1 MSKASRIVM
10 TDRQMAFRQF
20 QTGSHGDDTSLPWT
34 EEYLKTN
41 PQDIKS
47 VHDVV
52 TVRLTTKG
60 MMIST
65 SVSKSFI
72 YKSHVS
78 YNHMIEFL
86 DAWSGKKMSSPL
98 LQVQLISI
106 RPFINLGTDDIR
118 QGVWSPKSDES
129 WRQAYAT
136 TRDNP
141 MSPSNPL
148 PLPKS
153 SGVSVLSD
161 DSAQE
166 IVDCQDI
173 KLQTSQD
180 LPLEEAASGVNGHK
194 GRNTRKKN

>member
-1 MSKASRIVM
+1 M

-20 QTGSHGDDTSLPWT
+20 QTVSHGDDTSLPWT

-41 PQDIKS
+41 PHDIQS
-47 VHDVV
+47 IHDVM
-52 TVRLTTKG
+52 TVRLTAKG

-65 SVSKSFI
+65 RVSKSFI

-98 LQVQLISI
+98 LQVQLISV

-118 QGVWSPKSDES
+118 QGVWSPKSEES

-136 TRDNP
+136 TKDNP
-141 MSPSNPL
+141 MSPPNPL

-161 DSAQE
+161 DSAQG
-166 IVDCQDI
+166 IADCQDI

-180 LPLEEAASGVNGHK
+180 LPLEEATSAVNGRK
-194 GRNTRKKN
+194 GRNTRRKG